1 MHRFLQINLNVNWAA
16 EQLMVQTADEVGAD
30 VLIISE
36 SSTRYGQEDR
46 WCFSSDRKAAVGIS
60 RNSSLSCA
68 HRGSGNGFAWMS
80 FRDFTVFSCYF
91 RPGASM
97 LEYTA
102 ALGDLDNAI
111 RSRGDVPVILAG
123 DFNAWHVEW
132 GSITS
137 NPRGCAL
144 SDLASSLGLLLA
156 NTGTAPTFRRGEATS
171 VIDITFYRVWHCR
184 IG

>member
-1 MHRFLQINLNVNWAA
+1 
-16 EQLMVQTADEVGAD
+16 
-30 VLIISE
+30 
-36 SSTRYGQEDR
+36 
-46 WCFSSDRKAAVGIS
+46 
-60 RNSSLSCA
+60 
-68 HRGSGNGFAWMS
+68 
-80 FRDFTVFSCYF
+80 
-91 RPGASM
+91 M